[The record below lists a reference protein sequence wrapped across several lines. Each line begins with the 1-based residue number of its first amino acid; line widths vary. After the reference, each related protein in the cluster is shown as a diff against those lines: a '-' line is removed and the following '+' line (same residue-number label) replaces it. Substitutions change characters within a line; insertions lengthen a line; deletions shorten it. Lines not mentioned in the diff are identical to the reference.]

1 MQPSHIPSS
10 EASQIALTHI
20 ALRAQNPSISA
31 EFYARYCQL
40 SVLQRRVDQEEGQDV
55 EVIWLGNPERLP
67 GFVIVLMQ
75 ARPEPAPKSAFH
87 HLGFE
92 VSSRDAV
99 DALARQAQTE
109 GILALP
115 PQDAGPVVG
124 YICAFPD
131 PDGNLVEISFG
142 QMIMLTPQLQS

>member
-1 MQPSHIPSS
+1 MIPPQTSPSDAP
-10 EASQIALTHI
+10 QIALTHI
-20 ALRAQNPSISA
+20 ALRAQNPSLSA
-31 EFYARYCQL
+31 AFYARYCQL
-40 SVLQRRVDQEEGQDV
+40 SVVQRRVDQENGQDV

-75 ARPEPAPKSAFH
+75 AKPEPAPQSAFH

-92 VSSRDAV
+92 VSSRDEV
-99 DALARQAQTE
+99 DALAKQAQAE

-124 YICAFPD
+124 YICALSD

-142 QMIMLTPQLQS
+142 QMIMLSSQLQS

>member
-1 MQPSHIPSS
+1 MQTPQTPPSNTPP
-10 EASQIALTHI
+10 IALTHI
-20 ALRAQNPSISA
+20 ALRAQNPSLSA

-40 SVLQRRVDQEEGQDV
+40 SVVQRRVDQEEGQDV

-75 ARPEPAPKSAFH
+75 AEPDPSPKGAFH

-92 VSSRDAV
+92 VSSRAEV
-99 DALARQAQTE
+99 DALASQAHSE

-142 QMIMLTPQLQS
+142 QMIMLPPQLQS